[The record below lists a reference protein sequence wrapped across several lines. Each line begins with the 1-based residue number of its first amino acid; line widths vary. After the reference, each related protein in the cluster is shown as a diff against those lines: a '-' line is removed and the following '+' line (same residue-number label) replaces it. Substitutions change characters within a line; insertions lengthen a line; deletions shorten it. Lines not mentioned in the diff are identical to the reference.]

1 MTDRQLTDYAALLLR
16 VSMGI
21 MFLAHGVILKYLTF
35 TPAGTAQYFESIG
48 YPAFTAYFVIAGEAV
63 GGLLLIAGY
72 KVRLV
77 SLAFIPLLVGATL
90 QHVGNGWVFSA
101 PGGGFEFPV
110 FWTIALVAQAL
121 LGAGSYAIDKMIT
134 LTKSGQP
141 SLAL

>member
-1 MTDRQLTDYAALLLR
+1 MNEQRLTAYAALLLR

-21 MFLAHGVILKYLTF
+21 LFLAHGIILKYLTY

-48 YPAFTAYFVIAGEAV
+48 YPAATAYLVIAGEII
-63 GGLLLIAGY
+63 GGLMLIIGY

-101 PGGGFEFPV
+101 EGGGYEFPA
-110 FWTIALVAQAL
+110 FWIVALIVQAL
-121 LGAGSYAIDKMIT
+121 LGAGVYSLDRRPLGGEVGT
-134 LTKSGQP
+134 
-141 SLAL
+141 LALAA